1 MDIQFHALYRQDPE
15 SLTSQD
21 PHTQQ
26 VLSFSVGK
34 GPKVNRN
41 REQLFKPLALI
52 GTFKLPNTQ
61 SIRYIQ

>member
-52 GTFKLPNTQ
+52 KLPNTQ